1 MNAPTSNSGPSN
13 RGRAVQALH
22 PALLLAAFATTCAS
36 VAPRQVTSPGAQT
49 SPYDQVL
56 AAERHR
62 IAVFQRACPSVVRVE
77 ALGVERD
84 RSSANIR
91 EFPTGL
97 GSGFVW
103 DSDGHIVTNLHVIR
117 GAAEARVSL
126 KDGTSWVAR
135 VMGSDPS
142 RDVAVLMVD
151 APTQLLE
158 PVLLPSGARLQVGQT
173 VLAIGNP
180 FGFDHTLTVGVISA
194 MGRELR
200 SGPEP
205 ALRGLI
211 QTDAAINPGSSGG
224 PLLDSAGEL
233 AGMNTALASPSGAF
247 AGIGFAV
254 PVDAVRDSVSRI
266 LGAIAAQGASIGI
279 RTAADAWLQELG
291 LRGALVLEVAP
302 GGPADRAGL
311 RGTRTISDGI
321 LELGDLIVAIDGV
334 EISSADELAQAIARR
349 MQGERVSV
357 TVRRGEQTFMRF
369 LDVERELHL
378 RGAP

>member
-1 MNAPTSNSGPSN
+1 MHALTSNSGASD
-13 RGRAVQALH
+13 RGGHVQALH
-22 PALLLAAFATTCAS
+22 PALLLAAFATACAS
-36 VAPRQVTSPGAQT
+36 AAPRQVTSSGART
-49 SPYDQVL
+49 CPDDHVL
-56 AAERHR
+56 AAELHR

-84 RSSANIR
+84 RSSAKIR

-103 DSDGHIVTNLHVIR
+103 DSAGHIVTNWHVIR
-117 GAAEARVSL
+117 GAADARVSL
-126 KDGTSWVAR
+126 KDGTSWIAR

-142 RDVAVLMVD
+142 RDVAVLMID
-151 APTQLLE
+151 APTNSLT
-158 PVLLPSGARLQVGQT
+158 PVSHPPGVRLRVGQT

-180 FGFDHTLTVGVISA
+180 FGLDHTLTVGVISA

-200 SGPEP
+200 SGSEP
-205 ALRGLI
+205 VLRGLI

-233 AGMNTALASPSGAF
+233 VGMNTALASPSGAF

-266 LGAIAAQGASIGI
+266 LGAIPAQGASIGV
-279 RTAADAWLQELG
+279 RTAADAWLEALG
-291 LRGALVLEVAP
+291 LTGALLLDVAP

-311 RGTRTISDGI
+311 RATRTISAGL
-321 LELGDLIVAIDGV
+321 LELGDLIVAIDGA
-334 EISSADELAQAIARR
+334 EISSADELARAIARR
-349 MQGERVSV
+349 TPGERVSV
-357 TVRRGEQTFMRF
+357 KVRRGEHVLMRF

-378 RGAP
+378 QEAP